1 MSVCR
6 TTGLSQEQQKR
17 WPHLYRHLVED
28 IDVPDLTSID
38 EEYLK
43 TLDSELKKVIK
54 KIGDAK
60 AKSRESLTNH
70 LTSLIFRRFGKNAM
84 VEAFGS
90 SVTNLSIGTGDL
102 DLCLSFK
109 NKVPQK
115 VLRKLSGLLHEEG
128 MENIQLIPK
137 ARIPIVKFRDPRS
150 GLDVDISLDNRLA
163 IYNSMMLK
171 SYAQEKRLRLLVQ
184 MVKYW
189 ASRRGINNAFEGS
202 LSSYAWTLLSI
213 QHAQMVQPPLVPNR
227 QKNCSPKQISFH
239 GKTFDTGFSDD
250 EFQTEN
256 SQSLA
261 SLLITFF
268 DRFATRWDWESM
280 VVSIRN
286 GKSLTTK
293 SKKWKHTGPLPLEVV
308 TGADDGRMEHLM
320 PIEDPFDHEHD
331 LSRVVRA
338 EGAMSIQDEF
348 MRVVKM
354 LSEGGTW
361 KDICQPVV
369 EIDEEP
375 DDLFH
380 DLRKTSKDE
389 VSTRLDT
396 LRTNLEQVEGQIREL
411 VEERQNSKELLDLLR
426 GGLRETRNVKSDR
439 QQILS
444 ELRPLSMKVQE
455 LREVR
460 DGINQRIAIPTK
472 RIHQEMVR
480 IFEKLTS
487 EVDVFN
493 APNLGVERGDFAY
506 FFELQAMYEASL
518 QSNEAHQEFIRLRR
532 EQNEEYRALKKTKK
546 REEDVLTNLIESNP
560 SLKGIH
566 LNPKSVREFQK
577 NAKLLQ
583 RSINEQ
589 YSSKHELRREIG
601 RLEAWQRISSKK
613 NQGNNR
619 RPSNRQSR
627 DRRPRAPE
635 VNINEVR
642 QKASSGDSLSLNE
655 LDALLS
661 KGGIASIGDGTS
673 QKPQQKQR
681 QSKKR
686 ASRRI
691 DIRQGRTRG
700 RKESRK

>member
-1 MSVCR
+1 MSVCK
-6 TTGLSQEQQKR
+6 TTGLSQEQQDR
-17 WPHLYRHLVED
+17 WPHLYKHLVEE
-28 IDVPDLTSID
+28 IVIPDLTTI
-38 EEYLK
+38 EESYIQK
-43 TLDSELKKVIK
+43 LDSDLKNVIK

-60 AKSRESLTNH
+60 ARSRESLTKH
-70 LTSLIFRRFGKNAM
+70 LKGLLFRRFGKNAV
-84 VEAFGS
+84 VEVFGS

-109 NKVPQK
+109 NKTPRK
-115 VLRKLSGLLHEEG
+115 VLRKISGLLHEEG
-128 MENIQLIPK
+128 MEDIQLIPK
-137 ARIPIVKFRDPRS
+137 ARIPIVKFKDPRS

-171 SYAQEKRLRLLVQ
+171 SYAQEERLRLLVQ

-202 LSSYAWTLLSI
+202 LSSYAWTLLTI
-213 QHAQMVQPPLVPNR
+213 QHAQMAQPPLVPNR
-227 QKNCSPKQISFH
+227 QESCPSRPLSFH
-239 GKTFDTGFSDD
+239 GEKYDVGFDD
-250 EFQTEN
+250 EVFATN
-256 SQSLA
+256 NTQSLA
-261 SLLITFF
+261 SLLISFF
-268 DRFATRWDWESM
+268 DRFATRWDWDSM

-286 GKSLTTK
+286 GKALSTK
-293 SKKWKHTGPLPLEVV
+293 SKKWEHTGPLPLEVV
-308 TGADDGRMEHLM
+308 TGADDGWMEHVM

-338 EGAMSIQDEF
+338 EGAMSIQNEF
-348 MRVVKM
+348 MRAINM
-354 LSEGGTW
+354 LSDGKTW
-361 KDICQPVV
+361 QEICDPVF

-380 DLRKTSKDE
+380 DLRNTSKDE
-389 VSTRLDT
+389 VASRLEE
-396 LRTNLEQVEGQIREL
+396 LRAKLEDVEGQIRDL
-411 VEERQNSKELLDLLR
+411 VEERQNSKELLDILR
-426 GGLRETRNVKSDR
+426 GGLRETRDVRSDR

-460 DGINQRIAIPTK
+460 DGINQRVAIPTK

-493 APNLGVERGDFAY
+493 APTLGVERGDFAY

-518 QSNEAHQEFIRLRR
+518 KSNEAHQEFIRLRR

-546 REEDVLTNLIESNP
+546 REEDVLVKLVESNP
-560 SLKGIH
+560 ALESVH
-566 LNPKSVREFQK
+566 LNPKSVKEFQK

-613 NQGNNR
+613 NRNQR
-619 RPSNRQSR
+619 SPNRQSR
-627 DRRPRAPE
+627 DRRPRAPD

-661 KGGIASIGDGTS
+661 KGGIASIGNSGE
-673 QKPQQKQR
+673 QKPKQKRR

-686 ASRRI
+686 SSQRI